1 MSRTSSPQL
10 SDNLDI
16 SYHEVET
23 DDNDFEDPD
32 NDNDD
37 DNLV

>member
-1 MSRTSSPQL
+1 MSRTSSPRL

-16 SYHEVET
+16 SDHEDET